1 MFLRSLVVPPTP
13 PSLVKFR
20 SIAVDVITGSASSAL
35 SSDHVPELRNAASS
49 RVGTDATADAVS
61 WRAGGVDDFRRRHAR
76 REQLEQ
82 GVNRQELDA
91 GDGVNPFPADALEHR
106 LHHPFG

>member
-1 MFLRSLVVPPTP
+1 MMFLRSLVVPPTP

-20 SIAVDVITGSASSAL
+20 SIAVDVITGSASSAP

-61 WRAGGVDDFRRRHAR
+61 WHAGATTGVPRKRVETESNTR
-76 REQLEQ
+76 
-82 GVNRQELDA
+82 
-91 GDGVNPFPADALEHR
+91 PTPA
-106 LHHPFG
+106 PGWTSG